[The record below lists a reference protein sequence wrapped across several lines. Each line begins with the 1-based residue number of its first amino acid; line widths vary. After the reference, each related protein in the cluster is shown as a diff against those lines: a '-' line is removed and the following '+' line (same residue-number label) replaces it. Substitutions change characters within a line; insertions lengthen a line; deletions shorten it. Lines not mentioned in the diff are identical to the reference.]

1 VIFFYKS
8 SGFREE
14 YAMSSMDSGHLLAG
28 ALILAASLTAASPA
42 MAECDDLVG
51 KQITLHGRIIS
62 ADPLLLGGT
71 GQDEVIIQSSEPS
84 CGKIQMS
91 LKIRSCQTGNSEL
104 PPVAAAAP
112 GRTPPTMHSTPTTG
126 PAPAVKGVLATS
138 QAVRVR
144 WEIRAAFAKS
154 LFYGHGKSDRRAKR
168 I

>member
-91 LKIRSCQTGNSEL
+91 LKIRSCQTGNSFSATGSL
-104 PPVAAAAP
+104 VRGIATRSGGSTRPDAADYAFNP
-112 GRTPPTMHSTPTTG
+112 DD
-126 PAPAVKGVLATS
+126 
-138 QAVRVR
+138 
-144 WEIRAAFAKS
+144 RA
-154 LFYGHGKSDRRAKR
+154 GTCR
-168 I
+168 